1 MTGPRQTVAEMR
13 SVRKEFPGPVR
24 PLRLFDD
31 VNLAIHERDFVV
43 ITGPSGSGK
52 STLLHLL
59 GLLEPVSAGEVLI
72 DGRPTAALRE
82 RERCICRSEKLGMVF
97 QRFHLLAGRTALENV
112 RFRFRYLADPPRDP
126 DTPAR
131 EALARVGLA
140 DLADKPAGL
149 LSGGEMQRVAIARA
163 LAWPPRLLLADEPT
177 GNLDAASAGGVMAAL
192 REIHARGVTIALVT
206 HNPAWLDTATRHWRL
221 RDAGV
226 EESA

>member
-1 MTGPRQTVAEMR
+1 MIQARQAVAELR
-13 SVRKEFPGPVR
+13 SVRKEFPGVAG
-24 PLRLFDD
+24 PLRVLDD
-31 VNLAIHERDFVV
+31 VKATIHEGDFVV

-52 STLLHLL
+52 TTLLHLL
-59 GLLEPVSAGEVLI
+59 ALLEPVSAGEVFI
-72 DGRPTAALRE
+72 DGRPTAALGE
-82 RERCICRSEKLGMVF
+82 RERCVCRSEKLGMVF

-140 DLADKPAGL
+140 ALADKPAGL
-149 LSGGEMQRVAIARA
+149 LSGGEMQRVALARA

-177 GNLDAASAGGVMAAL
+177 GNLDAASAGDVMAAL
-192 REIHARGVTIALVT
+192 REMHARGVTLVLVT

-221 RDAGV
+221 RAGCL
-226 EESA
+226 EEVS